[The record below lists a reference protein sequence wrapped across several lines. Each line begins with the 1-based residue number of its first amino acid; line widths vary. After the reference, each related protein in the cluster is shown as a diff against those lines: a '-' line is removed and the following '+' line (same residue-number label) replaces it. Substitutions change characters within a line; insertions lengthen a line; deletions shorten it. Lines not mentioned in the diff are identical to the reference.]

1 LESWLTE
8 HSKLVELGIIDAICI
23 LGGGKAAANCPTMKA
38 SPWSHQQRLHQWEV
52 MVGFP
57 SQWPD
62 TSEQAVATREPES
75 IAANASIE
83 QQWLKLWQAELWFYI
98 M

>member
-1 LESWLTE
+1 
-8 HSKLVELGIIDAICI
+8 
-23 LGGGKAAANCPTMKA
+23 
-38 SPWSHQQRLHQWEV
+38 

-57 SQWPD
+57 SQWPE

-83 QQWLKLWQAELWFYI
+83 QWWLKLWQAEL
-98 M
+98 